1 VKGLVEK
8 LIMLGNIASFQ
19 TNTHDSAISAGFAAG
34 SALRPVGFF
43 EWPMA
48 WAMIFLL
55 LIAEVVWA
63 WQIGLTIGGAGSY
76 VCASAAPLMISA
88 LYRRR
93 NRRIANMAEAWA
105 LWFAFTPTVVVL
117 TYLAAT
123 SVLPLQDDLLAHLDQ
138 ALGFDWLVW
147 RKWVEARPA
156 VSWALVFAYFSL
168 VPQTIFALIYFPA
181 TGKSERVGELFL
193 LSGAAAAVTASIWAI
208 VPALGPFAK
217 YFSFDVPYV
226 QDVSMLR
233 ASGPWHFELWTM
245 GGIVTMP
252 SYHTVMALLIAYAFR
267 HTGPLGFA
275 IAALNSAMLLSVL
288 PIGGHY
294 LVDVLAGSAIAF
306 GVVAIQRRARQ

>member
-1 VKGLVEK
+1 MTAPLAP
-8 LIMLGNIASFQ
+8 ASLP
-19 TNTHDSAISAGFAAG
+19 AR
-34 SALRPVGFF
+34 LWEPVAVL
-43 EWPMA
+43 EWPLA
-48 WAMIFLL
+48 WVMILL
-55 LIAEVVWA
+55 LFVVEIVWA

-76 VCASAAPLMISA
+76 ACVVAALLVISI

-123 SVLPLQDDLLAHLDQ
+123 SVFPLQDDLLTQLDQ
-138 ALGFDWLVW
+138 ALGFNWLAW
-147 RKWVEARPA
+147 RKWVEDRPV
-156 VSWALVFAYFSL
+156 VSWPLVFAYFSL
-168 VPQTIFALIYFPA
+168 VPQTIIALIYFPA

-193 LSGAAAAVTASIWAI
+193 LSGAAAALTASVWAI

-226 QDVSMLR
+226 GDVSKLR
-233 ASGPWHFELWTM
+233 ASGPWHFELGSM

-267 HTGPLGFA
+267 QTGPVGFV
-275 IAALNSAMLLSVL
+275 IAALNSIMLLSVL

-294 LVDVLAGSAIAF
+294 LVDVIAGSAIAF
-306 GVVAIQRRARQ
+306 GVITIQRMIKSEAVQ